1 LQSTPSSTDP
11 SGARPISRAAVVA
24 LVVVSLAIPAA
35 ILAVILARDDASS
48 PASAGSTSV
57 GGSSTIPVPAPRRA
71 RIGKLAPDFTLRAL
85 DGKPVTLS
93 SYRGRPVVLTFFAS
107 WCHPCEEDMPV
118 LERAQRDAGNR
129 IAVIGVNYQ
138 DFESDTR
145 EFVGQLGVTFPALIE
160 DSTDNPVAKRYD
172 VHAMPDTVFI
182 DADGVVRDRLYGT
195 VTTDDLKKALQ
206 ALMQRTGGSVTTG

>member
-1 LQSTPSSTDP
+1 LQSTPSSADP
-11 SGARPISRAAVVA
+11 SGARPISRGAVVA

-35 ILAVILARDDASS
+35 LLAIILAHDDASS
-48 PASAGSTSV
+48 PASAGPGSTV
-57 GGSSTIPVPAPRRA
+57 PVPAPRRA
-71 RIGKLAPDFTLRAL
+71 RIGKLAPGFTLPAL
-85 DGKPVTLS
+85 DGKPVSLS

-145 EFVGQLGVTFPALIE
+145 RFVEQLGVTFPALVE

-182 DADGVVRDRLYGT
+182 DANGVVRQRLYGT
-195 VTTDDLKKALQ
+195 VTTDDLEKSLQ
-206 ALMQRTGGSVTTG
+206 SLLDRTGASITTR

>member
-1 LQSTPSSTDP
+1 LQSTPSSTEP
-11 SGARPISRAAVVA
+11 SGARSISRGAVVA

-35 ILAVILARDDASS
+35 ILGVILARDDASS
-48 PASAGSTSV
+48 PASTGPTSSV
-57 GGSSTIPVPAPRRA
+57 SVPAPRRA
-71 RIGKLAPDFTLRAL
+71 RIGKVAPDFTLPAL

-118 LERAQRDAGNR
+118 LERAQREAGNR
-129 IAVIGVNYQ
+129 IAVVGVNYQ

-145 EFVGQLGVTFPALIE
+145 KFVDQLGVTFPALVE

-195 VTTDDLKKALQ
+195 VTTDDLKKSLQ
-206 ALMQRTGGSVTTG
+206 SLLARTEAPGTTG

>member
-1 LQSTPSSTDP
+1 LQSTPSSADP
-11 SGARPISRAAVVA
+11 SGARPISRGAVVA

-35 ILAVILARDDASS
+35 VLALILSRDD
-48 PASAGSTSV
+48 
-57 GGSSTIPVPAPRRA
+57 SSTRVATATTSTPTVPAPRRA
-71 RIGKLAPDFTLRAL
+71 RIGKAAPDFTLRAL

-118 LERAQRDAGNR
+118 LERAQRDSGNR
-129 IAVIGVNYQ
+129 VAVIGVNYE
-138 DFESDTR
+138 DFASDTR
-145 EFVGQLGVTFPALIE
+145 DFVGRLGVTFPALVE

-182 DADGVVRDRLYGT
+182 DAGGVVRNRLYGP
-195 VTTDDLKKALQ
+195 VTTDDLKHAVQSL
-206 ALMQRTGGSVTTG
+206 LDGPGGSKPSG

>member
-1 LQSTPSSTDP
+1 LQSTPSSADP
-11 SGARPISRAAVVA
+11 SGARPISRGAVVA

-35 ILAVILARDDASS
+35 VLALILSRDD
-48 PASAGSTSV
+48 
-57 GGSSTIPVPAPRRA
+57 SSTRVATATTSTPTVPAPRRA
-71 RIGKLAPDFTLRAL
+71 RIGKAAPDFTLRAL

-118 LERAQRDAGNR
+118 LERAQRDSGNR
-129 IAVIGVNYQ
+129 IAVIGVNYE
-138 DFESDTR
+138 DFASDTR
-145 EFVGQLGVTFPALIE
+145 DFVGRLGVTFPALVE

-182 DADGVVRDRLYGT
+182 DAGGVVRNRLYGP
-195 VTTDDLKKALQ
+195 VTTDDLKHAVQSL
-206 ALMQRTGGSVTTG
+206 LDGPGGSKPSG

>member
-1 LQSTPSSTDP
+1 V
-11 SGARPISRAAVVA
+11 AVVA

-35 ILAVILARDDASS
+35 ILAVILARNDAPSR
-48 PASAGSTSV
+48 ASTDTA
-57 GGSSTIPVPAPRRA
+57 STIPAPRRA
-71 RIGKLAPDFTLRAL
+71 RIGKVAPDFVLPAL
-85 DGKPVTLS
+85 DGKRIQLS

-118 LERAQRDAGNR
+118 LERAQRDAGDR

-138 DFESDTR
+138 DFASDTR
-145 EFVGQLGVTFPALIE
+145 DFVNRLGVTFPALIE

-182 DADGVVRDRLYGT
+182 DAGGVVRNRIYGP
-195 VTTDDLKKALQ
+195 TTADGFKKAVQQLLDD
-206 ALMQRTGGSVTTG
+206 ANAPSTTG